1 MNNLNSCNNKIKLLI
16 MKFSRQVTFLL
27 ALAATVNEATAQ
39 TASIKL
45 NPSIESKINVMLKQM
60 TLQEKVGQMAQVAI
74 DVVGKVDYSKQT
86 FTIDPDKLSDVVVN
100 YKVGSILNTPPGILL
115 TAEQW
120 NQVLSDI
127 QNAAQKTKLK
137 IPVLY
142 GLDDIHGVNY
152 AAGTTLFPQEIGQAA
167 TWNRQLVYDGA
178 VITAYESRAVGVP
191 WTFSPV
197 VDLGTNPQ
205 WPRIW
210 EDYGEDP
217 YLSGELGT
225 QFVKGVQDPLGSK
238 EKLVVSL
245 KHYMAYSDPKSG
257 HDRTDAWIPEN
268 YLREYHLP
276 PFAATVKA
284 GARTVMVNSALI
296 NGVPT
301 HINKRILTDI
311 LKNELRFTGFVVTD
325 WQDIENI
332 YRRDKVAKTIK
343 DAVRLS
349 INAGIDMAMIPYDYK
364 QFCTDLIA
372 LVKEGKVLQ
381 TRIDDA
387 VRRILRVKYELDLF
401 NRPTTFLKDY
411 PNFGSAQFQKAA
423 FNTAAESITLLRN
436 TNNTLPLP
444 TGAKILV
451 TGPNANSMRCLNGGW
466 TYTWQGDRTDEIA
479 QQYNTILEAV
489 LNKFGK
495 EKVNYVQGVAYKQRA
510 PYFQDSIVN
519 IDAAVQAAANA
530 DYVLLCIGE
539 NSYTETPGNLE
550 DLSLSD
556 NQIALANALLKTGK
570 PVIMILNEG
579 RPRIISKIDPLP
591 DAILDI
597 YLPGNYGADAL
608 ADILA
613 GNIIPS
619 GKLPITYPR
628 HPNSLVGYIHKPS
641 EGEGNPQGGSFAP
654 QFPFGFGLSYST
666 FDYSNLTINKN
677 SFTANDTATIRVNV
691 KNTGTKD
698 AKEVVQLY
706 ISDLQGSFT
715 PDVKRLRGFEKV
727 AIKGAETKTVTFKI
741 PMKQLA
747 FVNPNNK
754 MQLEEGDF
762 KVQVADESITFRV
775 TKTVIF

>member
-1 MNNLNSCNNKIKLLI
+1 MRIMNLNKQIVFLVSILLVACCA
-16 MKFSRQVTFLL
+16 MGQ
-27 ALAATVNEATAQ
+27 TVA
-39 TASIKL
+39 IKL
-45 NPSIESKINVMLKQM
+45 NPSIESKINVLLKQM

-86 FTIDPDKLSDVVVN
+86 YTIDPDKLNDVIVN
-100 YKVGSILNTPPGILL
+100 YKVGSILNTPPGVLL
-115 TAEQW
+115 TPEQW

-127 QNAAQKTKLK
+127 QDAAQKTKLK

-217 YLSGELGT
+217 YLSGELGA
-225 QFVKGVQDPLGSK
+225 QFVKGIQDPLGSK

-276 PFAATVKA
+276 AFAATVRA

-296 NGVPT
+296 NGIPT
-301 HINKRILTDI
+301 HINKHLLTDI

-332 YRRDKVAKTIK
+332 YRRDKVAKTMK
-343 DAVRLS
+343 DAVMLS

-411 PNFGSAQFQKAA
+411 PKFGSADFHNAA
-423 FNTAAESITLLRN
+423 FLTAAESITLLKN
-436 TNNTLPLP
+436 ANNVLPISRK
-444 TGAKILV
+444 AKILV

-466 TYTWQGDRTDEIA
+466 TYTWQGDRTNEIA
-479 QQYNTILEAV
+479 QSYNTILEATTNV
-489 LNKFGK
+489 FGQSN
-495 EKVNYVQGVAYKQRA
+495 VSYVPGVAYKERG

-530 DYVLLCIGE
+530 DYILLCIGE

-550 DLSLSD
+550 DLNLSE
-556 NQIALANALLKTGK
+556 NQIALASEMIKTGK
-570 PVIMILNEG
+570 PVILVLSEG
-579 RPRIISKIDPLP
+579 RPRLINKIVPGAA
-591 DAILDI
+591 AILHI

-608 ADILA
+608 ASVLA
-613 GNIIPS
+613 GDISPS
-619 GKLPITYPR
+619 GKLPYTYPR
-628 HPNSLVGYIHKPS
+628 YPNSLVGYIHKPS
-641 EGEGNPQGGSFAP
+641 EGEGNPQGGEFTP
-654 QFPFGFGLSYST
+654 QFAFGFGLSYTNFS
-666 FDYSNLTINKN
+666 YSALTINK
-677 SFTANDTATIRVNV
+677 ANFAAGDTATIKVNV
-691 KNTGTKD
+691 KNSGNRHG
-698 AKEVVQLY
+698 KEVVELF
-706 ISDLQGSFT
+706 ISDLQASFT
-715 PDVKRLRGFEKV
+715 PDVKRLRGFEK
-727 AIKGAETKTVTFKI
+727 IDIQPGESKTVTFRI

-754 MQLEEGDF
+754 KQLEEGEF
-762 KVQVADESITFRV
+762 KVQVADQSATFRV

>member
-1 MNNLNSCNNKIKLLI
+1 